1 MRAAM
6 EGKLAALEQ
15 RIPIGE
21 AEVRAVFGKG
31 SKLVAGCMVT
41 EGVLRADCFVVV
53 RLLHH
58 ARVVHLALLVGNVQ
72 NRVVHAV
79 RLLFVWLLLQILL
92 VVQQYLVRWQLTK
105 HCFVPYL
112 RACCRAYTQQKGC
125 VPFLSRL

>member
-1 MRAAM
+1 MTCIDLSAWYTGVTVRSYKVIYDLLDDMRAAM

-53 RLLHH
+53 
-58 ARVVHLALLVGNVQ
+58 
-72 NRVVHAV
+72 
-79 RLLFVWLLLQILL
+79 
-92 VVQQYLVRWQLTK
+92 
-105 HCFVPYL
+105 
-112 RACCRAYTQQKGC
+112 
-125 VPFLSRL
+125 